1 MGVTVHQPE
10 DIVLPPTM
18 TSMPTGT
25 WMLSGTSVII
35 NGKEVKKDYS
45 RINLES
51 LKVQYGL
58 KMSTFVENFKCSPSL
73 HYAELSV
80 SLTTKRHNEILIV
93 YGSFQLRSTYRNTV
107 VQYRLECD
115 CTCSMGQLLLIK
127 QNLKHVS
134 HIPADFPTL

>member
-1 MGVTVHQPE
+1 MTELWAGSIEVGVTVHKPE

-51 LKVQYGL
+51 LKVQYTAFAIFPMIC
-58 KMSTFVENFKCSPSL
+58 KNEFVEIKITANIFSYKNLLQSNYSL
-73 HYAELSV
+73 A
-80 SLTTKRHNEILIV
+80 
-93 YGSFQLRSTYRNTV
+93 
-107 VQYRLECD
+107 
-115 CTCSMGQLLLIK
+115 
-127 QNLKHVS
+127 
-134 HIPADFPTL
+134 

>member
-80 SLTTKRHNEILIV
+80 SLTTKRHNENSHSLWIFSIALNI
-93 YGSFQLRSTYRNTV
+93 Q
-107 VQYRLECD
+107 
-115 CTCSMGQLLLIK
+115 
-127 QNLKHVS
+127 KHSRTIQIGV
-134 HIPADFPTL
+134 